1 MFRQILVPTDFS
13 PKHIN
18 PMEMAISLA
27 RKYKSTIHLL
37 HIIEIVPNTI
47 FSEYKKFYK
56 NLEKKAENQM
66 SILMSNYQGK
76 SVQILRHLNYGNRVQ
91 EILNFVKE
99 HEIDLIIMNSH
110 KLELENPIHNWGT
123 ISYRVAL
130 LSEIP
135 VMLVK

>member
-18 PMEMAISLA
+18 PLEMATSLA
-27 RKYKSTIHLL
+27 KKYKSAIHLL
-37 HIIEIVPNTI
+37 HVVEIIPNAK
-47 FSEYKKFYK
+47 FSEYKKFYN
-56 NLEKKAENQM
+56 NLEKKAQQQM

-76 SVQILRHLNYGNRVQ
+76 SVQIHPHINYGNRVQ
-91 EILNFVKE
+91 EILKFARE

-110 KLELENPIHNWGT
+110 KLELENPIQNWGT

-130 LSEIP
+130 LSETP